1 MARRRL
7 SKRRLA
13 LFAAGLLCAAF
24 GARWVAIQ
32 FSSPTSVASG
42 DPAPSRG
49 SAGAAHGLGAHARLD
64 ALLHGSHGRDERR
77 ADATRATR
85 EESHVVAEKTR
96 SDATASSRDDAFAQN
111 KAVSSVSSSAAIPS
125 AQTVPPT
132 RLAVSALPEV
142 DSSTHVADAEA
153 ALKIANAGTRVA
165 GTADALSTDRP
176 VLATFVS
183 NGFHEFMLN
192 WYGHVVGTL
201 QMDNVIVAALDE
213 QTEQLCASRGIPFHS
228 DADLRYTF
236 DVMATGGQPLHDQN
250 AKVTMQ
256 GKAFQQIGALKA
268 AFLLYLLERGHE
280 VLVSDV
286 DTVWLRDPTS
296 FFKTERVATEADLA
310 VSTDCLSHT
319 HERLSNGCWHMQF
332 NTGVLFLRPTRTTRK
347 FVGEW
352 RDALLET
359 EHAFEHDQDIFNR
372 LLRVERDG
380 SKPQFRVPPVIS
392 STGSVPNA
400 LDGSEPAPT
409 RVAAREVTVGAL
421 PLSLFC
427 GGQTFFVQRLH
438 ETLGVKPLVV
448 HTTYQFSQAR
458 GKRQR
463 LREHGLWLL
472 DDAAYYGGIANE
484 AGEGDAELKSGS
496 PESAGPGARFK
507 FVAMDVNDGPP
518 KRLIA
523 SASVSNHLDA
533 AAWYRLA
540 VRNLLAVARATNR
553 IAILPEITC
562 ACDRYWGNVLPECA
576 IGGADVKPPYKSCP
590 QDHVFN
596 LPNME
601 RAGVRWREHS
611 FLENENVKKHNPAIL
626 TPSGRVYLELSLND
640 DSGVKDD
647 VKEAGGGVE
656 NGDEAT
662 KPNAATRLSSGRTVV
677 LPAFPTDADLVRSV
691 GDAEEGLLIV
701 SSGITSFCGFENSET
716 ARLFDEQMR
725 VALEAE
731 SHFCGAGAGG
741 VGRSCDIGFDIP
753 RNVAEDRDCA
763 AMRAAAS
770 RDPEAFRQ
778 RYERIGRHQDTR

>member
-111 KAVSSVSSSAAIPS
+111 KAVSSVSSSAAITS

-132 RLAVSALPEV
+132 RLAVSTLPEV

-201 QMDNVIVAALDE
+201 RMDNVIVAALDE
-213 QTEQLCASRGIPFHS
+213 QTERLCASRGIPFHS

-286 DTVWLRDPTS
+286 DTVWLRDPRS

-472 DDAAYYGGIANE
+472 DDAAYYGGITNE
-484 AGEGDAELKSGS
+484 VLGEGDAELKSGS

-523 SASVSNHLDA
+523 TASVSNHLDA

-562 ACDRYWGNVLPECA
+562 ACDRYWGNVLPECS

-640 DSGVKDD
+640 DSESGDD
-647 VKEAGGGVE
+647 VTEAGGGIE

-763 AMRAAAS
+763 AMRASAS
-770 RDPEAFRQ
+770 DPEAFRQ

>member
-96 SDATASSRDDAFAQN
+96 SDATASSRDDAFAQK
-111 KAVSSVSSSAAIPS
+111 KAVSSVSSSAAITS
-125 AQTVPPT
+125 AQTLPPT

-153 ALKIANAGTRVA
+153 AFKIANAGTRVA

-201 QMDNVIVAALDE
+201 GMDNVIVAALDE
-213 QTEQLCASRGIPFHS
+213 QTEALCASRGIPFHS

-250 AKVTMQ
+250 AKVTMR

-268 AFLLYLLERGHE
+268 AFLLYLLEKGHE

-286 DTVWLRDPTS
+286 DTVWLRDPRS

-310 VSTDCLSHT
+310 VSTDCLSHE
-319 HERLSNGCWHMQF
+319 HERENNGCWHMQF
-332 NTGVLFLRPTRTTRK
+332 NTGVLFLRPTETTKK

-359 EHAFEHDQDIFNR
+359 EHEFEHDQDIFNR

-380 SKPQFRVPPVIS
+380 SKPGFRVPA
-392 STGSVPNA
+392 STFSVPNDG
-400 LDGSEPAPT
+400 DGSLAPT
-409 RVAAREVTVGAL
+409 RVAARGVTVGAL

-427 GGQTFFVQRLH
+427 GGQTYFVQRLH
-438 ETLGVKPLVV
+438 ETLGVQPLVV

-472 DDAAYYGGIANE
+472 DDAAYYGGITNV
-484 AGEGDAELKSGS
+484 AGESDAESSGS
-496 PESAGPGARFK
+496 PKNLAGPGSQAR
-507 FVAMDVNDGPP
+507 FVAMDVADGPP
-518 KRLIA
+518 ARLIA
-523 SASVSNHLDA
+523 AASVSNHLDA

-576 IGGADVKPPYKSCP
+576 IGGADVPPPYRSCP

-601 RAGVRWREHS
+601 RAGVSWREHS
-611 FLENENVKKHNPAIL
+611 FLENENVKRHNPAIL
-626 TPSGRVYLELSLND
+626 RSSGRVYLELFLKGGGAGD
-640 DSGVKDD
+640 DAA
-647 VKEAGGGVE
+647 EAGGGVA
-656 NGDEAT
+656 GDEKKGGADDET
-662 KPNAATRLSSGRTVV
+662 KPNAATRASAGRTVS
-677 LPAFPTDADLVRSV
+677 LPAFPSDAELARAV
-691 GDAEEGLLIV
+691 GDADEGLLIV
-701 SSGITSFCGFENSET
+701 SSGIASFCGFENPET
-716 ARLFDEQMR
+716 ARAFDEQMR

-753 RNVAEDRDCA
+753 RGVAEDRDCA
-763 AMRAAAS
+763 AMRANA

>member
-49 SAGAAHGLGAHARLD
+49 SAGAAHGVSAHARLD

-96 SDATASSRDDAFAQN
+96 SDATASSRDDAFAQK
-111 KAVSSVSSSAAIPS
+111 KAVSSVSSSAAITS
-125 AQTVPPT
+125 AQTLPPT

-201 QMDNVIVAALDE
+201 GMDNVIVAALDE

-286 DTVWLRDPTS
+286 DTVWLRDPRS

-310 VSTDCLSHT
+310 VSTDCLSHE
-319 HERLSNGCWHMQF
+319 HERESNGCWHMQF
-332 NTGVLFLRPTRTTRK
+332 NTGVLFLRPTRTTKR

-380 SKPQFRVPPVIS
+380 SKPQFRVPPS
-392 STGSVPNA
+392 GSTVSVPNA
-400 LDGSEPAPT
+400 LDGS
-409 RVAAREVTVGAL
+409 
-421 PLSLFC
+421 
-427 GGQTFFVQRLH
+427 
-438 ETLGVKPLVV
+438 
-448 HTTYQFSQAR
+448 
-458 GKRQR
+458 
-463 LREHGLWLL
+463 
-472 DDAAYYGGIANE
+472 
-484 AGEGDAELKSGS
+484 
-496 PESAGPGARFK
+496 
-507 FVAMDVNDGPP
+507 
-518 KRLIA
+518 
-523 SASVSNHLDA
+523 
-533 AAWYRLA
+533 
-540 VRNLLAVARATNR
+540 
-553 IAILPEITC
+553 
-562 ACDRYWGNVLPECA
+562 
-576 IGGADVKPPYKSCP
+576 
-590 QDHVFN
+590 
-596 LPNME
+596 
-601 RAGVRWREHS
+601 
-611 FLENENVKKHNPAIL
+611 
-626 TPSGRVYLELSLND
+626 
-640 DSGVKDD
+640 
-647 VKEAGGGVE
+647 
-656 NGDEAT
+656 
-662 KPNAATRLSSGRTVV
+662 
-677 LPAFPTDADLVRSV
+677 
-691 GDAEEGLLIV
+691 
-701 SSGITSFCGFENSET
+701 
-716 ARLFDEQMR
+716 
-725 VALEAE
+725 
-731 SHFCGAGAGG
+731 
-741 VGRSCDIGFDIP
+741 
-753 RNVAEDRDCA
+753 
-763 AMRAAAS
+763 
-770 RDPEAFRQ
+770 
-778 RYERIGRHQDTR
+778 

>member
-49 SAGAAHGLGAHARLD
+49 SAGAAHGVSAHARLD

-96 SDATASSRDDAFAQN
+96 SDATASSRDDAFAQK
-111 KAVSSVSSSAAIPS
+111 KAVSSVSSSAAITS
-125 AQTVPPT
+125 AQTLPPT

-201 QMDNVIVAALDE
+201 GMDNVIVAALDE

-286 DTVWLRDPTS
+286 DTVWLRDPRS

-310 VSTDCLSHT
+310 VSTDCLSHE
-319 HERLSNGCWHMQF
+319 HERESNGCWHMQF
-332 NTGVLFLRPTRTTRK
+332 NTGVLFLRPTRTTKR

-380 SKPQFRVPPVIS
+380 SKPQFRVPPS
-392 STGSVPNA
+392 GSTGSVPNA

-409 RVAAREVTVGAL
+409 RVAARGVTVGAL

-472 DDAAYYGGIANE
+472 DDAAYYGGITNE

-496 PESAGPGARFK
+496 PESAGPGARFT

-518 KRLIA
+518 NRLIA

-562 ACDRYWGNVLPECA
+562 ACDRYWGNVLPECF

-601 RAGVRWREHS
+601 RAGARWREHS

-640 DSGVKDD
+640 DSGAIPDD
-647 VKEAGGGVE
+647 VKEAGGGIDS
-656 NGDEAT
+656 GDEET
-662 KPNAATRLSSGRTVV
+662 KPTAATRLSAGRTVS
-677 LPAFPTDADLVRSV
+677 LPAFPSDAELVRSV
-691 GDAEEGLLIV
+691 GDADEGLLIV
-701 SSGITSFCGFENSET
+701 SSGITSFCGFEDSET

-725 VALEAE
+725 IALEAE

-753 RNVAEDRDCA
+753 RGVAEDRDCA

>member
-286 DTVWLRDPTS
+286 DTVWLRDPRS

-319 HERLSNGCWHMQF
+319 HERESNGCWHMQF
-332 NTGVLFLRPTRTTRK
+332 NTGVLFLRPTRTTKR

-380 SKPQFRVPPVIS
+380 SKPQFRVPVS
-392 STGSVPNA
+392 GSTGSVPNDD
-400 LDGSEPAPT
+400 DGSEPAPT
-409 RVAAREVTVGAL
+409 RVAARGVTVGAL

-427 GGQTFFVQRLH
+427 GGHTFFVQRLQ
-438 ETLGVKPLVV
+438 ETLGVQPLVV

-472 DDAAYYGGIANE
+472 DDAAYYGGITNE
-484 AGEGDAELKSGS
+484 AGEGDAELESGS
-496 PESAGPGARFK
+496 PESAGPGARFT
-507 FVAMDVNDGPP
+507 FVAMDVTDAPP

-562 ACDRYWGNVLPECA
+562 ACDRYWGNVLPECS

-626 TPSGRVYLELSLND
+626 TPSGRVYLELSLTD
-640 DSGVKDD
+640 DSGDFGDD
-647 VKEAGGGVE
+647 VKEGGGGFE

-677 LPAFPTDADLVRSV
+677 SPAFPTDADLVRSV

-701 SSGITSFCGFENSET
+701 SSGITSFCGFEDSET

-753 RNVAEDRDCA
+753 RGVAEDRDCA

>member
-96 SDATASSRDDAFAQN
+96 SDATASSRDDAFAQK
-111 KAVSSVSSSAAIPS
+111 KAVSSVSSSAAITS

-132 RLAVSALPEV
+132 RLAVSTLPEV

-201 QMDNVIVAALDE
+201 RMDNVIVAALDE
-213 QTEQLCASRGIPFHS
+213 QTERLCASRGIPFHS

-286 DTVWLRDPTS
+286 DTVWLRDPRS

-319 HERLSNGCWHMQF
+319 HERESNGCWHMQF

-562 ACDRYWGNVLPECA
+562 ACDRYWGNVLPECS

-640 DSGVKDD
+640 DSESGDD
-647 VKEAGGGVE
+647 VTEAGGGIE

-763 AMRAAAS
+763 AMRASAS
-770 RDPEAFRQ
+770 DPEAFRQ